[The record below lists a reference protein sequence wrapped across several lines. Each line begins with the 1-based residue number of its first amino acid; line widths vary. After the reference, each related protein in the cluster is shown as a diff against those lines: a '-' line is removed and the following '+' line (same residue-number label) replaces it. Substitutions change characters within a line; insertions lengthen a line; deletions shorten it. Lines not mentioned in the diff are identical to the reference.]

1 LHPRKYINRKKIEAA
16 QLKLLIEDTSIK
28 EIAFGLGF
36 DNVSYFNRLF
46 NKLTGESPGNIERE
60 CRRDCNTHTSHFQVS
75 IGLSCK

>member
-1 LHPRKYINRKKIEAA
+1 MHCTPRKYINRKKIEAA

-46 NKLTGESPGNIERE
+46 NKLTGRKPGAI
-60 CRRDCNTHTSHFQVS
+60 
-75 IGLSCK
+75 